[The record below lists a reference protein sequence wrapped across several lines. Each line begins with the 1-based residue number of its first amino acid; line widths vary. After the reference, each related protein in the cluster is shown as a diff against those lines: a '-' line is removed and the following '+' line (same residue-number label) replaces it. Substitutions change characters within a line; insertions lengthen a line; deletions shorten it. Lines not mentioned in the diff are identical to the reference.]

1 LSYLQVAIQYNAVN
15 KEISKNNILFTY
27 DFWNCLFKFVVLI
40 LMALFILAG
49 INYTTYILLN
59 LRSIFVISISL
70 VIFELDTFLIIS
82 SIDICNTFSFTG
94 LF

>member
-1 LSYLQVAIQYNAVN
+1 
-15 KEISKNNILFTY
+15 
-27 DFWNCLFKFVVLI
+27 
-40 LMALFILAG
+40 MALFILAG